1 MAKGRK
7 KQKPLNKMTLAERRA
22 FLQKESMTGGR
33 ANLRGFRPSGTQ
45 LRSGNLSNKRG
56 FTPSATRK
64 PTQIAGSSSS
74 TSANSTWG
82 SRAQKAALAKAQKA
96 SAAARRKFK
105 KVTGKSKA
113 TYSGR

>member
-7 KQKPLNKMTLAERRA
+7 KQKPLNKMTAAERRA

-33 ANLRGFRPSGTQ
+33 ANLRGF
-45 LRSGNLSNKRG
+45 
-56 FTPSATRK
+56 TPKFQK
-64 PTQIAGSSSS
+64 PTQIAGSSAS
-74 TSANSTWG
+74 TSANQSWG
-82 SRAQKAALAKAQKA
+82 SKAQKAALAKAQKA

>member
-64 PTQIAGSSSS
+64 PT
-74 TSANSTWG
+74 
-82 SRAQKAALAKAQKA
+82 
-96 SAAARRKFK
+96 
-105 KVTGKSKA
+105 
-113 TYSGR
+113 